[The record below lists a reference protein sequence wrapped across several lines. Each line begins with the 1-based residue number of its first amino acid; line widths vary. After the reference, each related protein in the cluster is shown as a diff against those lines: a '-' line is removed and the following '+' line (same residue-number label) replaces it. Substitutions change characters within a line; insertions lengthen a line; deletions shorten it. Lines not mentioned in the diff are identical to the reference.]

1 MSSSSMTNLS
11 AVYSHLAS
19 SYTTLRG
26 GGERGERGGREGEEG
41 REEGGGG
48 RGGRREEGGRRE
60 GIHVALR

>member
-26 GGERGERGGREGEEG
+26 GRGG
-41 REEGGGG
+41 GGGG
-48 RGGRREEGGRRE
+48 RGGGRGKGERGGEEGGGGWRGGRRE
-60 GIHVALR
+60 GIHAALR